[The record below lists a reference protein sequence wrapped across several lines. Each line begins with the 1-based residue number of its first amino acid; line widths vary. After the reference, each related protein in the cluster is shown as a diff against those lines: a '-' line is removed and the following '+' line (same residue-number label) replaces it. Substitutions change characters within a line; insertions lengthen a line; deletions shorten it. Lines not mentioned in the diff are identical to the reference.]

1 METKFEEFETVRI
14 PAKGI
19 ITGTIVD
26 ARVGRDGVTY
36 YTILK

>member
-1 METKFEEFETVRI
+1 METKFEDFETVRI
-14 PAKGI
+14 PAKG